1 MAKKTKEK
9 ATETNNSRIVLKG
22 KEGFIATFVHLLEP
36 DEFGGNKKYSL
47 RLIVPKSNKK
57 AVKAIKDAIADAMKR
72 GSEDKFK
79 GKSLKK
85 AKNPLKDGDD
95 EETDKYPFLADSY
108 FIDMKSNTKPT
119 VIDKSRKP
127 LTTEDEVYSGMMVL
141 VAGFAMPYFTDGS
154 WGVTFVLDAVV
165 KVGDGERIG
174 GSQFDLND
182 AFGDVL
188 DEDEWEDDE
197 DEDIEDE
204 DEDEDDEDDDDEEE
218 EDDDEDEEDDEELDL
233 TEANKLLKKVKKAD
247 KKAAKKFEK
256 KLNKID
262 DEDDLDDLID
272 DLEEWIEENA

>member
-1 MAKKTKEK
+1 MAKKTKEQ

-36 DEFGGNKKYSL
+36 DEFGGSKKYSL

-127 LTTEDEVYSGMMVL
+127 LTTDDEVYSGMMVL

-188 DEDEWEDDE
+188 DEDEWEDDIE
-197 DEDIEDE
+197 DDIEDE
-204 DEDEDDEDDDDEEE
+204 DEEDDDEDDDDE
-218 EDDDEDEEDDEELDL
+218 DDDEDEELDL

>member
-36 DEFGGNKKYSL
+36 DSFNDKYSV
-47 RLIVPKSNKK
+47 RIVIPKSNKK
-57 AVKAIKDAIADAMKR
+57 AVKVVKDAIADAMQR

-79 GKSLKK
+79 GKSVKK
-85 AKNPLKDGDD
+85 ARNPLKDGDD

-108 FIDMKSNTKPT
+108 LIDMKSNTKPT

-127 LTTEDEVYSGMMVL
+127 LTTDDEVYSGMMVF
-141 VAGFAMPYFTDGS
+141 VAGFAMPYFNEGS
-154 WGVTFVLDAVV
+154 WGVNIVLDAVV

-204 DEDEDDEDDDDEEE
+204 DADDDEDDEEDDDEDDEDDDE
-218 EDDDEDEEDDEELDL
+218 DEELDL

-256 KLNKID
+256 KLSKID